1 MKKFKFCSVQ
11 FSGLLIFFLFVS
23 LLACSQNKDD
33 KKVGKKVVESAQS
46 KTNID
51 DPEKVKALHE
61 AALEGSTDKVKSLLR
76 EGVDFDAADEDGHT
90 ALMYAAFNGHT
101 EIARILLDLGAN
113 TTAIDYAGRTALM
126 YAATGSFPETV
137 KLLIEMKSDPN
148 AVDKEEHFTP
158 LMHAAAEGHLEVVKV
173 LLENGADASMK
184 DIDGDTAE
192 SFALQNGHKEVAEY
206 IKSEKLK

>member
-11 FSGLLIFFLFVS
+11 FSGLLIFLLFVS
-23 LLACSQNKDD
+23 LPACSQNKDD

-101 EIARILLDLGAN
+101 EVVRILLDLGAN

-126 YAATGSFPETV
+126 YAATGPFPETV

-192 SFALQNGHKEVAEY
+192 SFAIQNGHKEVAEY

>member
-1 MKKFKFCSVQ
+1 MQ
-11 FSGLLIFFLFVS
+11 LSGIIIFFLLLS
-23 LLACSQNKDD
+23 LPACSQKNENNKNEE
-33 KKVGKKVVESAQS
+33 KVVESVKP

-61 AALEGSTDKVKSLLR
+61 AALAGSTELVKSLLR
-76 EGVDFDAADEDGHT
+76 EGVDFDAVDVDGHT

-101 EIARILLDLGAN
+101 DIARILLDLGAS

-126 YAATGSFPETV
+126 YAATGPFPETV

-148 AVDKEEHFTP
+148 AVDKEEYFTP
-158 LMHAAAEGHLEVVKV
+158 LMHAAAEGHLEVVKI
-173 LLENGADASMK
+173 LLENGADASLK

-192 SFALQNGHKEVAEY
+192 SFALQNGHGEIVEY
-206 IKSEKLK
+206 IKSKGKK

>member
-1 MKKFKFCSVQ
+1 MKKFKFSSVQ
-11 FSGLLIFFLFVS
+11 FSGLLIFFLFIS
-23 LLACSQNKDD
+23 ILACSQNKDD
-33 KKVGKKVVESAQS
+33 KKVVEKVMETAQP
-46 KTNID
+46 KANID
-51 DPEKVKALHE
+51 DPGKVKSLHE
-61 AALEGSTDKVKSLLR
+61 AALAGSTDKLKSLLR

-101 EIARILLDLGAN
+101 EIVRILLDLGAS

-126 YAATGSFPETV
+126 YAATGPFPETV

-148 AVDKEEHFTP
+148 AVDKEELFTP

-173 LLENGADASMK
+173 LLENGADASLK

-192 SFALQNGHKEVAEY
+192 SFALQNGHKETADY
-206 IKSEKLK
+206 IHSKSIK